1 MNSPHLASRICQSSR
16 QTTLGGCVVFNRAAN
31 LEVNSLIS
39 EPRSRFALSST
50 GFAAAAFI
58 FELMSIVVVALAT
71 GVGYHLAAYG
81 EVGIIENYTAVG
93 SLAGLGYGLCFLIRD
108 EYGIENLLEGRRS
121 NGRLFLVWNLAF
133 AGLAVIGFLTK
144 STALFS
150 RGWLVLFY
158 ATGLMAAIALNTI
171 LHRSLSTLIE
181 RGLVMRRRLMIVGT
195 EDEIARLERD
205 VVDGAASV
213 HVAARVALPANSL
226 SEAEVAER
234 LETAVSNART
244 LGIEDVVISS
254 AWSHAEFIEKAI
266 AAFSLLPVVIHLG
279 AGGLI
284 GRFKDARIAR
294 FGRATTLSLT
304 REPLGAFGAMTK
316 RSFDI
321 ALAGMALLLLSPL
334 FAAIALAIKWDNP
347 GPVFFRQRRRGYNLE
362 EFAIWKFRTMTTLDD
377 GDVVRQATQSDG
389 RVTGIGRLLRK
400 LSLDE
405 LPQLLNVLKGEMS
418 LVGPRP
424 HAVAHDR
431 FFEKRIA
438 MYPRRLNVKPGITGW
453 AQVNGFRGATETD
466 DAMSQRVAH
475 DLYYIDNW
483 SVMFDLH
490 IIVLTVISRKAK
502 SNAY

>member
-1 MNSPHLASRICQSSR
+1 MAEVIRVITQLVAILFRAEV
-16 QTTLGGCVVFNRAAN
+16 CVVFHRTSDRQ
-31 LEVNSLIS
+31 VSTLIS
-39 EPRSRFALSST
+39 RSRFALSST
-50 GFAAAAFI
+50 GFAAAAFVA
-58 FELMSIVVVALAT
+58 ELASIILVALAT
-71 GVGYHLAAYG
+71 GIGYHTYAYG
-81 EVGIIENYTAVG
+81 EAGVIENYAAVG
-93 SLAGLGYGLCFLIRD
+93 SLAGLAYGLCFLIRD

-133 AGLAVIGFLTK
+133 VGLAVIGFLTK

-158 ATGLMAAIALNTI
+158 ATGLISAIAVNAV
-171 LHRSLSTLIE
+171 LHRGLSTLIA
-181 RGLVMRRRLMIVGT
+181 RGLVMHRRLMIVGT
-195 EDEIARLERD
+195 EEEIARLERD
-205 VVDGAASV
+205 VVDGASSV
-213 HVAARVALPANSL
+213 YVAARVALPATSL
-226 SEAEVAER
+226 SEAEVTER
-234 LETAVSNART
+234 LETAVGNARA

-254 AWSHAEFIEKAI
+254 AWSHPEFIEKAI

-284 GRFKDARIAR
+284 GRFKDARIAK

-304 REPLGAFGAMTK
+304 REPLGPFGALTK
-316 RSFDI
+316 RAFDI
-321 ALAGMALLLLSPL
+321 VIAGLALIFLSPI
-334 FAAIALAIKWDNP
+334 FATIAFLIKRDSA

-362 EFAIWKFRTMTTLDD
+362 EFAIWKFRTMTTLED
-377 GDVVRQATQSDG
+377 GDVVQQAKQGDM
-389 RVTGIGRLLRK
+389 RVTGIGRWLRK

-405 LPQLLNVLKGEMS
+405 LPQLMNVLSGEMS

-453 AQVNGFRGATETD
+453 AQVNGCRGATETD
-466 DAMSQRVAH
+466 EAMSQRVAH

-483 SVMFDLH
+483 SVVFDLH
-490 IIVLTVISRKAK
+490 ILLLTVISSKARF
-502 SNAY
+502 NAY

>member
-1 MNSPHLASRICQSSR
+1 MSPS
-16 QTTLGGCVVFNRAAN
+16 
-31 LEVNSLIS
+31 
-39 EPRSRFALSST
+39 RSRFALSST
-50 GFAAAAFI
+50 GFAGAAFLL
-58 FELMSIVVVALAT
+58 ELAT
-71 GVGYHLAAYG
+71 IVLVAVATGIGYHLAAYG
-81 EVGIIENYTAVG
+81 EDGVIENYAAVG
-93 SLAGLGYGLCFLIRD
+93 SLAGLGYGLCFLVRD

-150 RGWLVLFY
+150 RGWMVLFY
-158 ATGLMAAIALNTI
+158 ATGLISAIALNTV
-171 LHRSLSTLIE
+171 LHRSLSTLIA

-195 EDEIARLERD
+195 EEEIARLERD

-213 HVAARVALPANSL
+213 HVAARVALPATSL
-226 SEAEVAER
+226 SEAELAER
-234 LETAVSNART
+234 LETAVGNARA

-304 REPLGAFGAMTK
+304 REPLGPFGALTK
-316 RSFDI
+316 RTFDI
-321 ALAGMALLLLSPL
+321 ALAALALIFLSPL
-334 FAAIALAIKWDNP
+334 FAAIALLIKWDSP

-377 GDVVRQATQSDG
+377 GDIVRQATQSDM

-405 LPQLLNVLKGEMS
+405 LPQLFNVLKGEMS

-424 HAVAHDR
+424 HAVAHDQ

-453 AQVNGFRGATETD
+453 AQVNGFRGATDTD
-466 DAMSQRVAH
+466 EAMSQRVTH

-483 SVMFDLH
+483 SVVFDLH
-490 IIVLTVISRKAK
+490 IILLTVISRKARF
-502 SNAY
+502 NAY